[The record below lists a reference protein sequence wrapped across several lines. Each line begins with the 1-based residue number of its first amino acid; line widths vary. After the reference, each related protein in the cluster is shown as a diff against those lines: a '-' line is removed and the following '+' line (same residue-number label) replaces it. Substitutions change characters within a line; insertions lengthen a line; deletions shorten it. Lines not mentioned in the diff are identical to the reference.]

1 MDRRREE
8 RRPAA
13 TPTELGA
20 EAAQA
25 EATRT
30 EAAAQL
36 ASFGGFAMLVQL
48 GAEAVVVGLGD
59 VAEIRMQPGDVD
71 FTVDYVG
78 AALTPQRLA
87 DTLVA
92 AGVLGA
98 SASEPA
104 AGARAEKRWVV
115 ARPPR

>member
-1 MDRRREE
+1 ML
-8 RRPAA
+8 PLLAIACTPA
-13 TPTELGA
+13 TPESGA
-20 EAAQA
+20 ASGRGQV
-25 EATRT
+25 RT
-30 EAAAQL
+30 AQL
-36 ASFGGFAMLVQL
+36 QL
-48 GAEAVVVGLGD
+48 GRVICGDCCVEQVKRAFVGLDD

-98 SASEPA
+98 SVSEPA